1 MRPVLIFLFALIFA
15 SCNLVNNTSDKNL
28 PLTKKALYGNWI
40 IIKLDAKSNNEKYES
55 MMKSATNALKDNI
68 ELGIFDFQKE
78 DQLLIDEGKI
88 EKIKAKWALNSD
100 KQIYL
105 QHKDLAASNPEF
117 TITLYRNDSLLLENI
132 LKNKSNE
139 ELHIRLLFKK
149 LKVADTIPDIFSPE
163 LNKWRERPLRAESDA
178 EIKTRLKQVLYYYSA
193 YFATL
198 SSNQIPFFNINK
210 IACPIL
216 FYSGGI
222 GLKKFHISDE
232 WTKMFFDNRDA
243 EKAHHQLDKAFS
255 YINNYPDKGG
265 DYVAEY
271 IIALKMVADEL

>member
-1 MRPVLIFLFALIFA
+1 MRPVLIFLFVLALT
-15 SCNLVNNTSDKNL
+15 SCNLINTHDQEL
-28 PLTKKALYGNWI
+28 PLTRKALYGNWI
-40 IIKLDAKSNNEKYES
+40 IIKLDSKSKNQKHES
-55 MMKSATNALKDNI
+55 MMQKAMEGLKDNI
-68 ELGIFDFQKE
+68 ELGIFDFQKN
-78 DQLLIDEGKI
+78 DQLLIDDGKI
-88 EKIKAKWALNSD
+88 EKAKAKWALNSD
-100 KQIYL
+100 KQIFL

-139 ELHIRLLFKK
+139 ELHIRLLFKR
-149 LKVADTIPDIFSPE
+149 LKVADTIPDIFSPA
-163 LNKWRERPLRAESDA
+163 LNKWRERSSHAETDI
-178 EIKTRLKQVLYYYSA
+178 EIKTRLKQVLNYYSA

-243 EKAHHQLDKAFS
+243 EKAHAMLNKAFS
-255 YINNYPDKGG
+255 YIHNYPDKGG